1 MAYEYKSFP
10 FEIKEITDSENEVG
24 EFSGYAAVFGNIDS
38 YGDIILPGAF
48 AKHLDWFLANGAV
61 CWQHDWNNPI
71 GKPLEAFEDATGLF
85 VRGSIIDTEVGT
97 DARKLLKAGVVKK
110 LSIGFK
116 VIDAECIT
124 SENITG
130 YMNGMADAGEI
141 ANAMDCGRALKELKL
156 YEFSPVTIPANELTE
171 ITNVKGDPLAGS
183 TFLTNSESV
192 LAAVRGYAQ
201 RVKSLKD
208 LRVKE
213 GRQLSTENHARLS
226 SIHDGVDECL
236 KDLNDLLTTCKPQK
250 SVNLAQLAGLQADL
264 LKHKVDISMLLV
276 GDD

>member
-48 AKHLDWFLANGAV
+48 AKHLDWFLSNGAV

-71 GKPLEAFEDATGLF
+71 GKPLEAFEDSTGLF
-85 VRGSIIDTEVGT
+85 VRGSIVDTDCGEN
-97 DARKLLKAGVVKK
+97 ARKLLKAGVVKK

-130 YMNGMADAGEI
+130 YMNGMADPSEI
-141 ANAMDCGRALKELKL
+141 AQAMDCGRALKELKL

-183 TFLTNSESV
+183 TFLTHSESV

-213 GRQLSTENHARLS
+213 GRELSTENHARLS

-236 KDLNDLLTTCKPQK
+236 KDLNDLLTTCKPKK
-250 SVNLAQLAGLQADL
+250 SVDLAQLAGLQADL